1 MKKAEKEGCELFVIT
16 GDLFDNINSIKV
28 SDVKRIASI
37 LSLFSNTVLIL
48 PGNHDYYSGEEKVW
62 KDFLKAISSIDSDYL
77 VLNEFR
83 KYELE
88 TSEETIEIYPAFCQS
103 KHREE
108 NNLEWIKNGQIDEYG
123 VINIGVAHG
132 ALEGIAPD
140 MDNKYF
146 FMTREELLS
155 IPMDAWLIGHTHIPY
170 PDNLKEEEDITGEKI
185 FNPGTH
191 EQTDLGNR
199 TEGNG
204 FILTIKKE
212 NGKATVSARKYVSGK
227 IHFYDEPKIVLRPE
241 SDTVLVDTLRARVG
255 KRDKNAVIRL
265 TITGS
270 ARQTEYENRK
280 QIYQEVLGDFLDY
293 EIDDDELSEEITV
306 EKIRDEY
313 AETSFA
319 AQFMECLIDQPMEL
333 QMVYQLLDECKD
345 R

>member
-1 MKKAEKEGCELFVIT
+1 M
-16 GDLFDNINSIKV
+16 
-28 SDVKRIASI
+28 
-37 LSLFSNTVLIL
+37 
-48 PGNHDYYSGEEKVW
+48 
-62 KDFLKAISSIDSDYL
+62 
-77 VLNEFR
+77 
-83 KYELE
+83 
-88 TSEETIEIYPAFCQS
+88 
-103 KHREE
+103 
-108 NNLEWIKNGQIDEYG
+108 
-123 VINIGVAHG
+123 
-132 ALEGIAPD
+132 
-140 MDNKYF
+140 
-146 FMTREELLS
+146 
-155 IPMDAWLIGHTHIPY
+155 
-170 PDNLKEEEDITGEKI
+170 
-185 FNPGTH
+185 
-191 EQTDLGNR
+191 
-199 TEGNG
+199 
-204 FILTIKKE
+204 
-212 NGKATVSARKYVSGK
+212 
-227 IHFYDEPKIVLRPE
+227 LRPE